1 MNLQPIIRAD
11 GLCRR
16 QGLRWVLVH
25 LNFELQTGESLLLAG
40 GNGAGKSTLLRLL
53 STLTPP
59 SQGELELFG
68 TSVKVN
74 RRPQRNRIGLLG
86 HTNQLYPELTPSDHL
101 QLWSRL
107 AGMELP
113 KGLLDRVELADR
125 AHDPARTFSAGMCKR
140 LALAR
145 LMLLNPD
152 LILLDEPFGQLDA
165 QGVSLMQE
173 AVEGWR
179 DQGKTVVLATHLIER
194 GKPLCDRA
202 LLLAHGRLKW
212 TGPAAELSASMVAG
226 ADS

>member
-1 MNLQPIIRAD
+1 MNLQPIIRAQ

-25 LNFELQTGESLLLAG
+25 LNFELQAGEALLLAG
-40 GNGAGKSTLLRLL
+40 GNGAGKSTLLRML

-68 TSVKVN
+68 TSVKVS
-74 RRPQRNRIGLLG
+74 RRPQRARIGLLG
-86 HTNQLYPELTPSDHL
+86 HANQLYPELTPHDHL
-101 QLWSRL
+101 QLWSKL
-107 AGMELP
+107 AAKQP
-113 KGLLDRVELADR
+113 ADDLLARVDLAER
-125 AHDPARTFSAGMCKR
+125 SNDPVRTFSAGMCKR

-165 QGVSLMQE
+165 QGVALMHE

-179 DQGKTVVLATHLIER
+179 AQGKTVVLATHLIER

-202 LLLAHGRLKW
+202 LLLAHGRFKW
-212 TGPAAELSASMVAG
+212 MGPAAELSAAMVAG